1 MATVITSILP
11 LDKKTHMEIMQLARI
26 CGASPNEVIAGLA
39 RHGVKVHAANTAQEA
54 LQALMRR
61 PIAASLP
68 KQQLSG
74 TSQGAIDEADGI
86 LIEIDA
92 ETGRKLNFLSKAGG
106 KTRSA
111 VLSHLART
119 MVDLERWREQ
129 IFYDPEL
136 SASLGKEMMVILG
149 LPAERN

>member
-1 MATVITSILP
+1 MINELVTSYL
-11 LDKKTHMEIMQLARI
+11 LRFNVAK
-26 CGASPNEVIAGLA
+26 
-39 RHGVKVHAANTAQEA
+39 
-54 LQALMRR
+54 
-61 PIAASLP
+61 
-68 KQQLSG
+68 LS
-74 TSQGAIDEADGI
+74 
-86 LIEIDA
+86 EIDA
-92 ETGRKLNFLSKAGG
+92 ETGRKLNFLSKADG

-119 MVDLERWREQ
+119 VVDLERWREQ